1 MINDK
6 NMEKIDLTKLL
17 KDCPKGMPLDCA
29 IFDNATLYNIESN
42 KDNEYPIRIETANG
56 HFMDFTKYGTYTDAP
71 EAKCLIFPKGKTTWE
86 GFHRPFVDGDIVF
99 YNDTIAIFKEWGDE
113 TLFRT
118 YVAKGLNCEDLIGIN
133 TPLFGKSVRNEI
145 RFATEE
151 EKQILFKALE
161 ENRYKWN
168 SKTKSLEKLI
178 APKFKVGDK
187 IRHKTANIDYVLEI
201 SRVYDD
207 SYGIVGCGW
216 MVSMEYQN
224 EYELVPNKI
233 NKDMEEKKINQMS
246 LANCD
251 LDEVEIVLGDRFELK
266 IIDGKYYAVR
276 KKPIY
281 PTTYADCCD
290 ILGFKNRNK
299 NVQQFLNSC
308 DLYDFEL
315 MTKLSMLKVCRDT
328 YWKLAGEQ
336 MGLGKPWEPDWNES
350 KPKYTIAVIENK
362 LVKHYALTQHCIL
375 AFPTEEM
382 RDAFY
387 ENFKEIIEQC
397 KELL

>member
-1 MINDK
+1 
-6 NMEKIDLTKLL
+6 MEKIDLTKLL

-29 IFDNATLYNIESN
+29 IFDNVTLYKIESN
-42 KDNEYPIRIETANG
+42 KDNEYPIRIETTNG

-99 YNDTIAIFKEWGDE
+99 YNDTVAIFKEWGDE

-224 EYELVPNKI
+224 EYELVPNKF
-233 NKDMEEKKINQMS
+233 DPKILQPFDKVLVRQYDECWHIQFFETMYKYDKNHPFRCLGGKLYS
-246 LANCD
+246 FCIPYAGNEYL
-251 LDEVEIVLGDRFELK
+251 LDTTDEPSEFY
-266 IIDGKYYAVR
+266 KY
-276 KKPIY
+276 
-281 PTTYADCCD
+281 
-290 ILGFKNRNK
+290 
-299 NVQQFLNSC
+299 
-308 DLYDFEL
+308 
-315 MTKLSMLKVCRDT
+315 
-328 YWKLAGEQ
+328 
-336 MGLGKPWEPDWNES
+336 WEN
-350 KPKYTIAVIENK
+350 
-362 LVKHYALTQHCIL
+362 
-375 AFPTEEM
+375 
-382 RDAFY
+382 
-387 ENFKEIIEQC
+387 
-397 KELL
+397 

>member
-1 MINDK
+1 MKEQLDLV
-6 NMEKIDLTKLL
+6 KIL
-17 KDCPKGMPLDCA
+17 KDCPKGMPLDCE
-29 IFDNATLYNIESN
+29 IFNGTVTFSRIVNDEQ
-42 KDNEYPIRIETANG
+42 YPIEIKINDDYKEYL
-56 HFMDFTKYGTYTDAP
+56 TKYGNYVDRSFC
-71 EAKCLIFPKGKTTWE
+71 KCVIFPKGKNTWE
-86 GFHRPFVDGDIVF
+86 GFQRPFVDGDIVF

-118 YVAKGLNCEDLIGIN
+118 YVVKGLNCEDLIGIN

-224 EYELVPNKI
+224 EYELVPNKTTK
-233 NKDMEEKKINQMS
+233 NMEENKINQMS

-266 IIDGKYYAVR
+266 IEDGKYYAVR
-276 KKPIY
+276 KKPKY
-281 PTTYADCCD
+281 PTTYDDCCD
-290 ILGFKNRNK
+290 VIGISRHEVEIDIPRPYQQNMFNLFK
-299 NVQQFLNSC
+299 L
-308 DLYDFEL
+308 LI
-315 MTKLSMLKVCRDT
+315 CRDA
-328 YWKLAGEQ
+328 YWKIAGEY
-336 MGLGKPWEPDWNES
+336 LELNKPWEPDFS
-350 KPKYTIAVIENK
+350 DDSPKYNIFKYENK
-362 LVKHYALTQHCIL
+362 ITLSDNNWSNRILV
-375 AFPTEEM
+375 FPTLEM
-382 RDAFY
+382 RYAFY
-387 ENFKEIIEQC
+387 ENFKDLIEQC

>member
-1 MINDK
+1 MKEQLDLV
-6 NMEKIDLTKLL
+6 KIL
-17 KDCPKGMPLDCA
+17 KDCPKGMPLDCE
-29 IFDNATLYNIESN
+29 IFNGTVTFSRIVNDEQ
-42 KDNEYPIRIETANG
+42 YPIEIKINDDYKEYL
-56 HFMDFTKYGTYTDAP
+56 TKYGIYVDRSFC
-71 EAKCLIFPKGKTTWE
+71 KCVIFPKGKNTWE
-86 GFHRPFVDGDIVF
+86 GFQRPFVDGDIVF

-118 YVAKGLNCEDLIGIN
+118 YVVKGLNCEDLIGIN

-224 EYELVPNKI
+224 EYELVPNKTTK
-233 NKDMEEKKINQMS
+233 NMEENKINQMS

-266 IIDGKYYAVR
+266 IEDGKYYAVR
-276 KKPIY
+276 KKPKY
-281 PTTYADCCD
+281 PTTYDDCCD
-290 ILGFKNRNK
+290 VIGISRHEVEIDIPRPYQQNMFNLFK
-299 NVQQFLNSC
+299 L
-308 DLYDFEL
+308 LI
-315 MTKLSMLKVCRDT
+315 CRDA
-328 YWKLAGEQ
+328 YWKIAGEY
-336 MGLGKPWEPDWNES
+336 LELNKPWEPDFS
-350 KPKYTIAVIENK
+350 DDSPKYNIFKYENK
-362 LVKHYALTQHCIL
+362 ITLSDNNWSNRILV
-375 AFPTEEM
+375 FPTLEM
-382 RDAFY
+382 RNAFY
-387 ENFKEIIEQC
+387 ENFKDLIEQC